1 MMRALEEVMRRLN
14 SVWAVS
20 STSLLIALVSIAVWL
35 YHFSQRQ
42 RRSRDLPPGP
52 TEWPLVGSLLS
63 VGFQYR
69 HRTFARLAS
78 KYGPL
83 MHLSLGT
90 ADVIVVS
97 SPEIAMEV
105 LKTKDAEWSSR
116 PPSSAGKYIGFDFHS
131 MDFAP
136 NGAHWRHLRK
146 ICATHVFSPARIK
159 AQTQIRRQE
168 FLAMVD
174 NILSASQRGEIINF
188 RSVCDSV
195 SLNIISRLLFGN
207 KYTHSDHPIA
217 KEMHSF
223 MEDVKEAVV
232 LIGALIVSDLVPLL
246 DWLDLQG
253 YDRRV
258 KRVSKKLERVYRL
271 IIDDHRRDL
280 ENESYASM
288 TEENKDFV
296 HILLSLEG
304 QEQLSE
310 KSLMG
315 LMTDVLLFGIDITAT
330 GIEWAMAELIQ
341 NQRVLKKLQG
351 EIDRVVGD
359 GRLVDES
366 DMWQIPYLDS
376 VAKEALR
383 LHPPVPLTDPHFN
396 EEAVDVAGYRI
407 PSKSVMFVNI
417 WGLAHDPKLWDE
429 PFEFRPQRFEDA
441 SATNININGNDFRFL
456 PFSSGRRRCPA
467 ANMAYVKMQHAIAL
481 LVHAFD
487 WSLPEGQ
494 VDVNMEEGFGVTCP
508 MKIPLLALATPRP
521 GHGLHNGGNVQ

>member
-1 MMRALEEVMRRLN
+1 MLSMN

-20 STSLLIALVSIAVWL
+20 YPSSLIALLSIAVLL
-35 YHFSQRQ
+35 YHFAQKQ

-69 HRTFARLAS
+69 HRTFARLAN
-78 KYGPL
+78 KYGPV
-83 MHLSLGT
+83 MHLRLGT
-90 ADVIVVS
+90 AEVIVVS
-97 SPEIAMEV
+97 NPEIAMEV

-131 MDFAP
+131 LDFAP
-136 NGAHWRHLRK
+136 NGPHWRHLRK
-146 ICATHVFSPARIK
+146 ICATHLFSPARIK
-159 AQTQIRRQE
+159 AQTYIRRQE

-174 NILSASQRGEIINF
+174 SIFSASKRGEIINL

-195 SLNIISRLLFGN
+195 SLNIISRMLFGN
-207 KYTHSDHPIA
+207 KYSESDHPIA

-223 MEDVKEAVV
+223 MEDVKEAMV
-232 LIGALIVSDLVPLL
+232 LIGALIVSDLVPML

-253 YDRRV
+253 YDRRI
-258 KRVSKKLERVYRL
+258 KSLSKKLERVYRL
-271 IIDDHRRDL
+271 IIDDHRRDM
-280 ENESYASM
+280 ENNELYAGL
-288 TEENKDFV
+288 TEETKDFV
-296 HILLSLEG
+296 HILLSLQG

-315 LMTDVLLFGIDITAT
+315 LMTDVLLFGLDITAT

-341 NQRVLKKLQG
+341 NQRVLRKLQG

-366 DMWQIPYLDS
+366 DMWQIPYLES
-376 VAKEALR
+376 IVKEALR

-396 EEAVDVAGYRI
+396 EEAVDLAGYRI
-407 PSKSVMFVNI
+407 PSKTVMFVNI
-417 WGLAHDPKLWDE
+417 WGLAHDPKLWAE
-429 PFEFRPQRFEDA
+429 PFEFRPERFDEE
-441 SATNININGNDFRFL
+441 SAANMNIGGNDFRFL

-494 VDVNMEEGFGVTCP
+494 LDVNMEEGFGITCA
-508 MKIPLLALATPRP
+508 MKVPLLALATPRRP
-521 GHGLHNGGNVQ
+521 RHGSNEW

>member
-351 EIDRVVGD
+351 EIDRVVGN

-467 ANMAYVKMQHAIAL
+467 ANMAYIKMQHAIAL

-508 MKIPLLALATPRP
+508 MKIPLLALATSRP